1 MSIRA
6 RLRTAAIGVTVVA
19 VAACGGIKVSNTAPQ
34 YSFPATCAAAVTV
47 YDTFAQVPSNY
58 YEIALI
64 TAEGNSVWTADSMMV
79 LRMKQRAA
87 TVGANGMVAD
97 PLVTSATTVQIIGA
111 ALGTGDADR
120 KGRAVAIY
128 MPAHEERAKGA
139 CQASGNTE

>member
-6 RLRTAAIGVTVVA
+6 RLKVAAIGATVVA
-19 VAACGGIKVSNTAPQ
+19 VAACGGIKVRNTAPQ
-34 YSFPATCAAAVTV
+34 YSFPATCSAAITL
-47 YDTFAQVPSNY
+47 YDTFAEVPSNY

-79 LRMKQRAA
+79 QRMKERAA
-87 TVGANGMVAD
+87 SVGANGMVVD

-120 KGRAVAIY
+120 KGRAIAIF
-128 MPAHEERAKGA
+128 MPALEERAIGA
-139 CQASGNTE
+139 CQASGNR

>member
-1 MSIRA
+1 MSIRPSI
-6 RLRTAAIGVTVVA
+6 RIAAIAAIAATVVA
-19 VAACGGIKVSNTAPQ
+19 TAACGGIKVRNTAPQ
-34 YSFPATCAAAVTV
+34 YKFPATCAAAVTV
-47 YDTFAQVPSNY
+47 YESFAQVPSNY

-64 TAEGNSVWTADSMMV
+64 TAEGNSVWTADSAMV

-87 TVGANGMVAD
+87 SIGANGMVAD

-128 MPAHEERAKGA
+128 MPAHEQRALGA
-139 CQASGNTE
+139 CQR